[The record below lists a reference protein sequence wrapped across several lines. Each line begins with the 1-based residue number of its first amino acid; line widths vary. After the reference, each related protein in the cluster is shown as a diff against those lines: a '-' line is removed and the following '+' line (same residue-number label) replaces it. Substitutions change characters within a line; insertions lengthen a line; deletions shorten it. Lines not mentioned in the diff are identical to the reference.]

1 MARWIFM
8 EENRLVERSKQ
19 GDEEAFGVLVNKYKI
34 KVFNLAYSFSR
45 DRETADDLAQ
55 EVFIKVYYALEK
67 FKFKSGFGTWLYRI
81 AINHFKDHM
90 RKHGKERHLSFEA
103 LGREPSQSEDEIKK
117 KERAQEAADRKKLL
131 YQALQSLPEKHQI
144 ILTLRDI
151 QGHSYEEIADILKL
165 SPGTVDSRLHRA
177 RKMLRK
183 KIAPFLS
190 QEGGNHEM

>member
-1 MARWIFM
+1 M
-8 EENRLVERSKQ
+8 EENRLVEQSKQ
-19 GDEEAFGVLVNKYKI
+19 GDEEAFGVLVKKYKT
-34 KVFNLAYSFSR
+34 KVFNLAYSFTR

-81 AINHFKDHM
+81 AVNHLKDHL
-90 RKHGKERHLSFEA
+90 RKHAKERHVSLEVLS
-103 LGREPSQSEDEIKK
+103 REPSLSEDEIKK
-117 KERAQEAADRKKLL
+117 KERLQEAADRKKLL
-131 YQALQSLPEKHQI
+131 YESLRSLPEKYQV
-144 ILTLRDI
+144 ILSLRDI
-151 QGHSYEEIADILKL
+151 QGHSYEEIAGILKL

>member
-1 MARWIFM
+1 M
-8 EENRLVERSKQ
+8 EENRLVEKSKQ
-19 GDEEAFGVLVNKYKI
+19 GDEEAFGVLVKKYKK
-34 KVFNLAYSFSR
+34 KVFNLAYSFTR

-67 FKFKSGFGTWLYRI
+67 FKFQSGFGTWLYRI
-81 AINHFKDHM
+81 AANHFKDYL
-90 RKHGKERHLSFEA
+90 RKHAKERHLSIDA
-103 LGREPSQSEDEIKK
+103 LGREPSLPDDEVEK

-131 YQALQSLPEKHQI
+131 YQALQSLPEKHQV
-144 ILTLRDI
+144 ILTLRDM

-165 SPGTVDSRLHRA
+165 SAGTVDSRLHRA

-190 QEGGNHEM
+190 QEGDNHEM

>member
-1 MARWIFM
+1 M
-8 EENRLVERSKQ
+8 EENRLVEQSKQ
-19 GDEEAFGVLVNKYKI
+19 GDEEAFGLLVQKYKT
-34 KVFNLAYSFSR
+34 KVFNLAYSFTR

-67 FKFKSGFGTWLYRI
+67 FKFQSGFGTWLYRI
-81 AINHFKDHM
+81 AVNHFKDYL
-90 RKHGKERHLSFEA
+90 RKHTKERHLSIDA
-103 LGREPSQSEDEIKK
+103 LGREVSSSLSEDEIKK
-117 KERAQEAADRKKLL
+117 KEKAQEATDRKKLL

-151 QGHSYEEIADILKL
+151 QGHSYEEISGILKL
-165 SPGTVDSRLHRA
+165 SAGTVDSRLHRA

>member
-1 MARWIFM
+1 M
-8 EENRLVERSKQ
+8 EESRLVEQSKH
-19 GDEEAFGVLVNKYKI
+19 GDEEAFGVLVKKYKT
-34 KVFNLAYSFSR
+34 KVFNLAYSFTR

-67 FKFKSGFGTWLYRI
+67 FKFQSGFGTWLYRI
-81 AINHFKDHM
+81 AVNHFKDYL
-90 RKHGKERHLSFEA
+90 RKHARERHVSIET
-103 LGREPSQSEDEIKK
+103 LGREVPSSISEDEIKI
-117 KERAQEAADRKKLL
+117 KERAQEATDRKKLL
-131 YQALQSLPEKHQI
+131 YESLQSLPEKHEV

-151 QGHSYEEIADILKL
+151 QGHSYEEIAGILKL

-190 QEGGNHEM
+190 QEGGNHEV

>member
-1 MARWIFM
+1 M
-8 EENRLVERSKQ
+8 EENRLVEQSKQ
-19 GDEEAFGVLVNKYKI
+19 GDEEAFGVLVKKYKT
-34 KVFNLAYSFSR
+34 KVFNLAYSFTR

-81 AINHFKDHM
+81 AVNHLKDHL
-90 RKHGKERHLSFEA
+90 RKHAKERHISLEA
-103 LGREPSQSEDEIKK
+103 LGREPSLSEDEIKK
-117 KERAQEAADRKKLL
+117 KEKAQEVADRKKLL
-131 YQALQSLPEKHQI
+131 YQALRSVPEKYQV
-144 ILTLRDI
+144 ILSLRDI
-151 QGHSYEEIADILKL
+151 QGHSYEEIAGILKL

-183 KIAPFLS
+183 KIEPFLS

>member
-1 MARWIFM
+1 M

-19 GDEEAFGVLVNKYKI
+19 GDEEAFGALVNKYKT
-34 KVFNLAYSFSR
+34 KVFNLAYSFTR

-67 FKFKSGFGTWLYRI
+67 FKFQSKFGTWLYRI
-81 AINHFKDHM
+81 AANHFKDYL
-90 RKHGKERHLSFEA
+90 RKHAKERHLSIDA
-103 LGREPSQSEDEIKK
+103 MGKEPSLSEDEFQK
-117 KERAQEAADRKKLL
+117 KEIAQETADRKKLL
-131 YQALQSLPEKHQI
+131 YESLSLLPEKHQV

-177 RKMLRK
+177 RKMLRN

-190 QEGGNHEM
+190 QEGDNHEMS